1 MICPN
6 RVPDPKVTRIDDIVK
21 LGLTDCEV
29 KEIAETMQH
38 NENVR
43 TWHKTNWGKAP
54 QKEIDRLFTYLKIRA
69 YADRCNLAFD
79 DFHCLI
85 NGKYLYSLQDGQW
98 KVGNRT
104 TWYKSNSPE
113 HFIEN
118 YVLKS
123 PFDKE

>member
-1 MICPN
+1 MICPDK
-6 RVPDPKVTRIDDIVK
+6 VPQPKVTRIDDIVK

-29 KEIAETMQH
+29 KEIADAMQH
-38 NENVR
+38 NEDVR

-54 QKEIDRLFTYLKIRA
+54 QKEIDRLFAYLRVRA
-69 YADRCNLAFD
+69 YEDRCDLVFD
-79 DFHCLI
+79 DFTCLI

-98 KVGNRT
+98 NVGNRT
-104 TWYKSNSPE
+104 TWYMSKSPE

-123 PFDKE
+123 PFDK

>member
-1 MICPN
+1 MICPD

-21 LGLTDCEV
+21 LGLYDCEV
-29 KEIAETMQH
+29 REIAEAMQH

-54 QKEIDRLFTYLKIRA
+54 QKEIDRLFAYLKIRA
-69 YADRCNLAFD
+69 YADRCDLVFD
-79 DFHCLI
+79 DFTCLI
-85 NGKYLYSLQDGQW
+85 NGKFLYSLQDGSW
-98 KVGNRT
+98 KVGNRPHP
-104 TWYKSNSPE
+104 TWYKSKSPE

-123 PFDKE
+123 PFD

>member
-1 MICPN
+1 MICPD

-21 LGLTDCEV
+21 LGLYDCEV
-29 KEIAETMQH
+29 REIAEAMQH

-104 TWYKSNSPE
+104 TWYKSKSPE